1 MKISKITLNFAAKR
15 GIELEIDQDVIEFYE
30 AGEDCEPMFTYNNNE
45 ENLSFRGNVYL
56 KQSIKEELPATIFNE
71 KQLREVISFMSE
83 ELAK

>member
-1 MKISKITLNFAAKR
+1 MKISKTTLNFASKR
-15 GIELEIDQDVIEFYE
+15 NIELEVSNDVIEFYE

-45 ENLSFRGNVYL
+45 ETLSFRGNVYL

-71 KQLREVISFMSE
+71 KQLRVVISFVSE